1 MGKKPA
7 ARQPSP
13 MWVTTADL
21 PTSAG
26 HPFFERLNR
35 VLEEAGFDAFVEGLC
50 AVFYASRLGRPS
62 LRPGRYFRLLF
73 IGYFEGL
80 SSERGIAWRVADS
93 LSLRAF
99 LDLDVTEAPPNHST
113 LSRTR
118 RLIDVET
125 HVAVFT
131 WVLERLAGAGL
142 QGKTVGVD
150 ATTLEANAAM
160 RSIERRDTGESYEAF
175 VRQLAKASGIET
187 PTRAELARFD
197 RSRKDRKTSNKE
209 WQSPQDTDAKIAKMK
224 DGRTHLAHKA
234 EHGVDLE
241 TGAILSV
248 TVQEASEG
256 DSATLPATLTMAAEQ
271 VEAVQPAGAEVEE
284 VVADKG
290 YHSDATLVALDEI
303 GVRSYVSEPE
313 RGRRCW
319 QDKKTGEAPAEKR
332 AAQKALYGNRRR
344 IRGDR
349 GRRLQRRRGELVERP
364 FAHQV
369 RDRGAAAG
377 VGARPRECAQA
388 GAHPGGRLQ
397 PRTAA
402 APADRR
408 RHAPEPAGAGSF
420 GHLRTD
426 RSPERALGASD
437 GLLGLPMDAGGAGRL
452 NHSSPSCLNRPA
464 QRTAFFHGLIGR
476 QLLYS
481 AKLNL
486 DRQRGQGAK
495 SLGTGPIPYLRYNQ
509 QVTALRLSRT
519 NIHGTKPDSASLKTT
534 KTEELGTKS
543 RKAST
548 PQARQRHLRVA

>member
-1 MGKKPA
+1 MPDAGAAWTSCTGTGVAAWTSCTDTYLSVPASRARSCPTPRSTPPSSRCSALAACGKSRQIGVDLRSTEWRRLGGMAMGKKPA

-26 HPFFERLNR
+26 HPFFERLNQ

-142 QGKTVGVD
+142 VKGKTVGVD

-197 RSRKDRKTSNKE
+197 RSRKDRKTSNKA
-209 WQSPQDTDAKIAKMK
+209 WQSPQDRDAKI
-224 DGRTHLAHKA
+224 
-234 EHGVDLE
+234 
-241 TGAILSV
+241 
-248 TVQEASEG
+248 
-256 DSATLPATLTMAAEQ
+256 
-271 VEAVQPAGAEVEE
+271 
-284 VVADKG
+284 
-290 YHSDATLVALDEI
+290 
-303 GVRSYVSEPE
+303 RS
-313 RGRRCW
+313 RR
-319 QDKKTGEAPAEKR
+319 
-332 AAQKALYGNRRR
+332 
-344 IRGDR
+344 
-349 GRRLQRRRGELVERP
+349 
-364 FAHQV
+364 
-369 RDRGAAAG
+369 
-377 VGARPRECAQA
+377 
-388 GAHPGGRLQ
+388 
-397 PRTAA
+397 
-402 APADRR
+402 
-408 RHAPEPAGAGSF
+408 
-420 GHLRTD
+420 
-426 RSPERALGASD
+426 
-437 GLLGLPMDAGGAGRL
+437 
-452 NHSSPSCLNRPA
+452 
-464 QRTAFFHGLIGR
+464 
-476 QLLYS
+476 
-481 AKLNL
+481 
-486 DRQRGQGAK
+486 
-495 SLGTGPIPYLRYNQ
+495 
-509 QVTALRLSRT
+509 
-519 NIHGTKPDSASLKTT
+519 
-534 KTEELGTKS
+534 
-543 RKAST
+543 
-548 PQARQRHLRVA
+548 

>member
-26 HPFFERLNR
+26 HPFFERLNQ

-118 RLIDVET
+118 RLIDVGT

-142 QGKTVGVD
+142 VQGKTVGVD

-197 RSRKDRKTSNKE
+197 RSRKDRKTSNKA
-209 WQSPQDTDAKIAKMK
+209 WQSPQDRDAKIAKMK

-248 TVQEASEG
+248 TVQDASEG
-256 DSATLPATLTMAAEQ
+256 DSTTLPETLTMAAEQ
-271 VEAVQPAGAEVEE
+271 VEAVRPDGAEVEE

-319 QDKKTGEAPAEKR
+319 QDKKTGLCLPGRSEKIREVVCRFGAHVPIRAVWLAR
-332 AAQKALYGNRRR
+332 AADWAVRRR
-344 IRGDR
+344 PGARVIRGTSASSNRTARSAGCVVNWRAPPATGTDGSVAANASRSNSTRRGGPAADR
-349 GRRLQRRRGELVERP
+349 QPPLPRTGRKVAAGIPDGGLAHATVGRAAARARDRSTRPSRRRCRRRV
-364 FAHQV
+364 
-369 RDRGAAAG
+369 
-377 VGARPRECAQA
+377 
-388 GAHPGGRLQ
+388 
-397 PRTAA
+397 RTAA
-402 APADRR
+402 A
-408 RHAPEPAGAGSF
+408 
-420 GHLRTD
+420 
-426 RSPERALGASD
+426 
-437 GLLGLPMDAGGAGRL
+437 RL
-452 NHSSPSCLNRPA
+452 
-464 QRTAFFHGLIGR
+464 T
-476 QLLYS
+476 
-481 AKLNL
+481 
-486 DRQRGQGAK
+486 
-495 SLGTGPIPYLRYNQ
+495 
-509 QVTALRLSRT
+509 
-519 NIHGTKPDSASLKTT
+519 
-534 KTEELGTKS
+534 
-543 RKAST
+543 
-548 PQARQRHLRVA
+548 